1 MQSTIHEELVDY
13 FKKLT
18 PTDLTDTL
26 EVITNDAVLFRLT
39 TANATSN

>member
-18 PTDLTDTL
+18 PIYLTEDKL
-26 EVITNDAVLFRLT
+26 NMSVQL
-39 TANATSN
+39 